1 MSIENTLPNI
11 LNNSCFTILNKKF
24 YYFMRF
30 KLYKPNR
37 FQCVFNQNW
46 FNKLYSF
53 FFVKLHKYYM
63 FDDYFQKNI
72 VSCGHSL
79 ILMYYTLIWFNCKKN
94 LKFRNGSKK
103 WPNFGIKESK
113 YDIAYRNLFNV
124 KAHLNHQFDL
134 KYERSCLNH
143 YGSSPHMLRV
153 SKECTSNMREI
164 Y

>member
-1 MSIENTLPNI
+1 MTFYWMSIENTLPNT

-53 FFVKLHKYYM
+53 FLSNCINITCLMIIFK
-63 FDDYFQKNI
+63 KNI

-94 LKFRNGSKK
+94 LKFRNGSK
-103 WPNFGIKESK
+103 NDQIL
-113 YDIAYRNLFNV
+113 ALRNLSTILHIEIFLMW
-124 KAHLNHQFDL
+124 KPISTISL
-134 KYERSCLNH
+134 
-143 YGSSPHMLRV
+143 
-153 SKECTSNMREI
+153 TWNMNDHV
-164 Y
+164 

>member
-1 MSIENTLPNI
+1 MS
-11 LNNSCFTILNKKF
+11 
-24 YYFMRF
+24 
-30 KLYKPNR
+30 
-37 FQCVFNQNW
+37 
-46 FNKLYSF
+46 

-63 FDDYFQKNI
+63 FDDYFQKYI

-113 YDIAYRNLFNV
+113 YDIAYRNFFNV
-124 KAHLNHQFDL
+124 KTHLNHQFDL

-143 YGSSPHMLRV
+143 YGSSPHMLCV
-153 SKECTSNMREI
+153 SKECASNMREI
-164 Y
+164 YSIFYHSLSTGNYSIMKFFTISRLHMLFIKF